1 VAGSCEYGDEPSGSG
16 AMQLVTYSFQHI
28 NYMCCYNGSKSNDTS
43 KGELMAYDT
52 SVLLRDLLC
61 YSWYSVVVTAYTVGC
76 GPDANKTERTLE
88 LGNVFSDMWWI
99 S

>member
-1 VAGSCEYGDEPSGSG
+1 
-16 AMQLVTYSFQHI
+16 
-28 NYMCCYNGSKSNDTS
+28 
-43 KGELMAYDT
+43 MAYDI

-61 YSWYSVVVTAYTVGC
+61 YSWYSVVVAAYTVGC

-88 LGNVFSDMWWI
+88 LGNVFSGMWWI